1 MYDETHKWLILGSKL
16 NDTVSLLNDNAF
28 GVVTDVTIAI
38 QSLTGYDLY
47 DVYNP
52 CKERGGSLNVTALGY
67 WTEKSGVAIRLR
79 QSKYERR
86 SNLHG
91 MKLRV
96 GILVSNNCLIKL
108 RNLLTRFIIREFFC
122 SCRKSSTIC
131 QRRISC
137 WIQA

>member
-1 MYDETHKWLILGSKL
+1 MYDDTHKWLILGLKL

-28 GVVTDVTIAI
+28 GVGTDVTIAI
-38 QSLTGYDLY
+38 PSLTGYDLY

-67 WTEKSGVAIRLR
+67 WTEKSGVAIRLK

-96 GILVSNNCLIKL
+96 GILVSNQSFHKIMK
-108 RNLLTRFIIREFFC
+108 
-122 SCRKSSTIC
+122 IC
-131 QRRISC
+131 
-137 WIQA
+137 